1 MNTEL
6 TLLKQKREYLKL
18 KLNVN
23 DQLIIAILVNDHDKE
38 AELRQLLKEIDNE
51 IGTID
56 KLIKIMNI

>member
-6 TLLKQKREYLKL
+6 TLLKQKGEYLKL

-23 DQLIIAILVNDHDKE
+23 DRLIIAILLDDHDKE
-38 AELRQLLKEIDNE
+38 AELRQILKKIDNE
-51 IGTID
+51 ICMID

>member
-18 KLNVN
+18 KLNIN

-38 AELRQLLKEIDNE
+38 AELRQILKEIDNE
-51 IGTID
+51 IGMID

>member
-6 TLLKQKREYLKL
+6 TLLKQKGEYLKL

-23 DQLIIAILVNDHDKE
+23 DRLIIAILLDDHDKE
-38 AELRQLLKEIDNE
+38 AELRQILKTIDNE
-51 IGTID
+51 ISMID

>member
-6 TLLKQKREYLKL
+6 ILLKQKGEYLKL

-23 DQLIIAILVNDHDKE
+23 DRLIIAILLDDHDKE
-38 AELRQLLKEIDNE
+38 AELRQILKKIDNE
-51 IGTID
+51 ICMID

>member
-23 DQLIIAILVNDHDKE
+23 DQLIIAILLDDHDKE
-38 AELRQLLKEIDNE
+38 AELRQILKEIDNE
-51 IGTID
+51 IGMID

>member
-38 AELRQLLKEIDNE
+38 AELRQLLKEIDDE
-51 IGTID
+51 IGMID

>member
-18 KLNVN
+18 KLDIN
-23 DQLIIAILVNDHDKE
+23 DQLIIAILLDDHDKE
-38 AELRQLLKEIDNE
+38 AELRQILKEIDNE
-51 IGTID
+51 IGMID

>member
-23 DQLIIAILVNDHDKE
+23 DQLIIAILLNDHDKE
-38 AELRQLLKEIDNE
+38 AELRQILKEIDNE
-51 IGTID
+51 IGMID